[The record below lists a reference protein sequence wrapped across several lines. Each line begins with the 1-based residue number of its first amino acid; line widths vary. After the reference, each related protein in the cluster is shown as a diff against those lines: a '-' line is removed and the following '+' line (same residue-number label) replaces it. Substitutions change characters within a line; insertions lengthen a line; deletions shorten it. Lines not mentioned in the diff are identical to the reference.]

1 MKYLIFLLAPFLIS
15 GCSSTQRTEGS
26 KALNSSNLQKTN
38 YGTYRLVASAEK
50 NASKGL
56 VVKPQEK
63 AEEQQVS
70 KGVPFNLSASAV
82 KETDVKFLSPK
93 QAQQEKESTLVKEAP
108 NPKSISFLS
117 PERVESVEG
126 GKPSVLINWGD
137 LFMFYLLA
145 VCALALCY
153 LVYQHYLKYKLEANP
168 FKEKKKIS
176 NKKAVKKK
184 TVKKKSSRHS

>member
-1 MKYLIFLLAPFLIS
+1 MKYLIFLLAPFLIF
-15 GCSSTQRTEGS
+15 GCSSAQRTEGS
-26 KALNSSNLQKTN
+26 KTLNSSNLQKTN

-82 KETDVKFLSPK
+82 KETDAKFLSPK

-108 NPKSISFLS
+108 NTKSISFLS
-117 PERVESVEG
+117 PERVEAVEAVEG

-137 LFMFYLLA
+137 LFVFYLLA
-145 VCALALCY
+145 ACALALCY
-153 LVYQHYLKYKLEANP
+153 LVYRHYLKYKLEANP

-184 TVKKKSSRHS
+184 SSRH

>member
-26 KALNSSNLQKTN
+26 KTLNPSNLQKTN
-38 YGTYRLVASAEK
+38 HGTYRLVTSAEK
-50 NASKGL
+50 SVSKGL
-56 VVKPQEK
+56 VIKPQERV
-63 AEEQQVS
+63 EEQQVS
-70 KGVPFNLSASAV
+70 KGIPVNLSASPV
-82 KETDVKFLSPK
+82 KETDTKFLSPK

-117 PERVESVEG
+117 PERVEAVEG
-126 GKPSVLINWGD
+126 GKPSILINWGN
-137 LFMFYLLA
+137 LFIFYLLA
-145 VCALALCY
+145 GCALTLCY

-176 NKKAVKKK
+176 NKKATKKK
-184 TVKKKSSRHS
+184 PSRRS